1 MNYWYMYATIW
12 VKLRKEYGV
21 EKHEWIFLK
30 WGEKVQPTDLKSS
43 VYFKQDNMKK
53 NYTLKH

>member
-1 MNYWYMYATIW
+1 MSYWYMYATIW

-30 WGEKVQPTDLKSS
+30 WGEKVQPIDLKSS

-53 NYTLKH
+53 TIP